1 MRKAAFILNIIDAV
15 ATGIAS
21 LIVLIAAVSFGTVG
35 GSLADNTANPEETQI
50 AMNLAS
56 TIYWVIFVVCLIG
69 LAIQI
74 IAAVANK
81 KAVSKN
87 SVVAPAIL
95 SIIFG
100 GILGIIAGILL
111 LVANDQEYA
120 TSL

>member
-1 MRKAAFILNIIDAV
+1 MRKAAFVLNIIDAV
-15 ATGIAS
+15 AMGIAS
-21 LIVLIAAVSFGTVG
+21 LIVFFVAISIGTVG
-35 GSLADNTANPEETQI
+35 GSVTGSAPDPEEAQ
-50 AMNLAS
+50 LALELA
-56 TIYWVIFVVCLIG
+56 TIVYWVIFVVCLIG

-100 GILGIIAGILL
+100 GVLGIIAGILL

>member
-15 ATGIAS
+15 VMGIAS
-21 LIVLIAAVSFGTVG
+21 LIVFFVAISIRTVG
-35 GSLADNTANPEETQI
+35 GSLAGNTANPEETQ
-50 AMNLAS
+50 LALELA
-56 TIYWVIFVVCLIG
+56 TIVYWVIFVVCLIG

-111 LVANDQEYA
+111 LVANDQDYA